1 MHPITSAICRTPW
14 TTVKPIIV
22 CGEPKR
28 LLRTSHSLQITYYAN
43 KPMITAALE
52 MSGEV
57 PTALFKDCLV
67 ISPPESKLLSMT
79 AIEEFT
85 LSSLYFDVTEYNNSE
100 VKNIWVASDT
110 FLTLWIVTYT
120 VVLKALS
127 DSHGISSHI
136 ASSPFVWTGRRGSS
150 RARAR

>member
-1 MHPITSAICRTPW
+1 M
-14 TTVKPIIV
+14 
-22 CGEPKR
+22 
-28 LLRTSHSLQITYYAN
+28 YYAN

-57 PTALFKDCLV
+57 LTASFKDYLV

-110 FLTLWIVTYT
+110 FFTL
-120 VVLKALS
+120 
-127 DSHGISSHI
+127 
-136 ASSPFVWTGRRGSS
+136 
-150 RARAR
+150 

>member
-1 MHPITSAICRTPW
+1 
-14 TTVKPIIV
+14 
-22 CGEPKR
+22 
-28 LLRTSHSLQITYYAN
+28 
-43 KPMITAALE
+43 MITAALE

-57 PTALFKDCLV
+57 LTASFKDYLV

-110 FLTLWIVTYT
+110 FFTL
-120 VVLKALS
+120 
-127 DSHGISSHI
+127 
-136 ASSPFVWTGRRGSS
+136 
-150 RARAR
+150 